1 MDIYLDSMNSFVGT
15 LQTLVTKTMEDTL
28 MTVKAYEKSR
38 LFVILMISLFNLY
51 YLELNT
57 MHIDMIMKQYW
68 LEIILEVSHYLIS
81 KNILKENI
89 IILKNVMKD

>member
-1 MDIYLDSMNSFVGT
+1 VDIYLDSMNSFVGT

-68 LEIILEVSHYLIS
+68 LEIILEVSHYRIS

>member
-1 MDIYLDSMNSFVGT
+1 VDIYLDSMNSFVGT

-28 MTVKAYEKSR
+28 MTIKAYEKSR
-38 LFVILMISLFNLY
+38 LFVILIISLFNLY